1 MRKNITSKRRTS
13 GKSGVTLLLALVA
26 LVCLLMMPAVSYAD
40 TYPQQETDWK
50 VTFDGE
56 SLTSNYDAS
65 VLQAAL
71 KGMQP
76 GDEASL
82 TFTLVNNY
90 GEAVDWWME
99 NEVIKSL
106 EDQSKTAKNGAYT
119 YEVTYTPASGGSA
132 QVLYSSDQ
140 VGGEQ
145 TVRPGMHEATDA
157 LKDYLW
163 LEQIP
168 ANGTAKLTI
177 YFALDGETQS
187 TLYQDTLAKLKVD
200 FAVELPGSGAKT
212 MSPKTGDTSNLTLWL
227 LLAAVSAVV
236 LLLLALLGRKNR
248 KGGEA

>member
-1 MRKNITSKRRTS
+1 MKKIIRITA
-13 GKSGVTLLLALVA
+13 VVALLLAM
-26 LVCLLMMPAVSYAD
+26 MMPAGMTQAYAD
-40 TYPQQETDWK
+40 TYPQQDTDWR

-56 SLTSNYDAS
+56 ALTSNYDAS

-71 KGMQP
+71 KGMEP

-187 TLYQDTLAKLKVD
+187 NLYQDTLAKLKVD
-200 FAVELPGSGAKT
+200 FAVELPGSGAAKT
-212 MSPKTGDTSNLTLWL
+212 MSPKTGDDSNLTVWI
-227 LLAAVSAVV
+227 LLAAASAIV
-236 LLLLALLGRKNR
+236 LLLLAVLGRKNR

>member
-1 MRKNITSKRRTS
+1 MKKIIRITA
-13 GKSGVTLLLALVA
+13 VVALLLAM
-26 LVCLLMMPAVSYAD
+26 MMPAGMTQAYAD
-40 TYPQQETDWK
+40 TYPQQDTDWR

-56 SLTSNYDAS
+56 TLTSNYDAS

-90 GEAVDWWME
+90 SDAVDWWME

-119 YEVTYTPASGGSA
+119 YEVTYTPSSGSA

-145 TVRPGMHEATDA
+145 TTRPGMHEATDA

-163 LEQIP
+163 LEKIP
-168 ANGTAKLTI
+168 ADGTAELTI

-187 TLYQDTLAKLKVD
+187 NVYQDTLAKLKVD
-200 FAVELPGSGAKT
+200 FAVELPGSGGTKT
-212 MSPKTGDTSNLTLWL
+212 MSPKTGDDSNLTVWI
-227 LLAAVSAVV
+227 LLAAASAIV
-236 LLLLALLGRKNR
+236 LLLLVLLGRKNR